1 MTLSLSQRA
10 SAWRY
15 GLIVGVVIL
24 FVASVFIAWFY
35 RADALDLTAAIWT
48 LWAGAGVLA
57 MSVLVFSAVR
67 DLRRYKHLPNPDMA
81 IVNIGRGNIRRDS
94 VRLVKVVALFLI
106 GVMVLTDT
114 ANAFLSRLLLILV
127 AGGIVVNAFLDL
139 LEREQTDNLI
149 GGSRNKL

>member
-1 MTLSLSQRA
+1 MTLSQSQRA
-10 SAWRY
+10 KAWRY
-15 GLIVGVVIL
+15 GLIASVVSL
-24 FVASVFIAWFY
+24 FLGSVFIAWYY

-48 LWAGAGVLA
+48 LWAGAGVIA

-67 DLRRYKHLPNPDMA
+67 DLRRYKRMPNPDMA
-81 IVNIGRGNIRRDS
+81 IVSIGRGNVRRDS

-114 ANAFLSRLLLILV
+114 ANAFFSRLLLILV
-127 AGGIVVNAFLDL
+127 AGGIVVNALLDL